1 MRNTIVFIAVTLVLI
16 WSAGLAI
23 GYLIKLAALLTVNQE
38 QQTVRTPD
46 AQKRQREI
54 SQAAEEQ
61 RKRSMEDYKFKL
73 ERFKQDQQLRKNY

>member
-46 AQKRQREI
+46 AQKRQHAI